1 MKYMTKEWYET
12 MQKTDFHLLLRVS
25 KKADVFS
32 EDYFKKLYKS
42 KEKAWLRLQE
52 DVSKVQFEDIYPDE
66 FQAEYADGH
75 PLKPSE
81 FEEAKK
87 EYFEMREKA
96 RLNFVNT
103 PAFDPEQEKKNFKQA
118 LQHNVKHLERNLPG
132 EILQKI
138 ADIRVLALNH
148 ASADI
153 KKEITAY
160 CKENEKA
167 VESATNAYWNEQKN
181 SFKNGEPAFSENF
194 NFHDCKVISC
204 RNKGKDTVLT
214 LDNSGGFISI
224 SQIIFKNCSILKQD
238 TPLHRAWWLYDE
250 MYKTD
255 AGYEIHVLLQKKEL
269 IDFIVTVTDV
279 EYKYISFCSLKP
291 C

>member
-12 MQKTDFHLLLRVS
+12 MQNTNFHLLLRVS
-25 KKADVFS
+25 KKAEVFS

-42 KEKAWLRLQE
+42 EEKAWLRLQE
-52 DVSKVQFEDIYPDE
+52 DVSKVKFEDICPDK
-66 FQAEYADGH
+66 FQAEDDGR
-75 PLKPSE
+75 LLEPSE

-96 RLNFVNT
+96 RLNFVKI
-103 PAFDPEQEKKNFKQA
+103 PAFDPEQEKKNFNQA
-118 LQHNVKHLERNLPG
+118 LQHNVKNLERNLPD

-138 ADIRVLALNH
+138 ADIRVLALNR

-160 CKENEKA
+160 CKANEKA
-167 VESATNAYWNEQKN
+167 VESATKAYWKEYKKN
-181 SFKNGEPAFSENF
+181 FRDGEPAFTEKF

-204 RNKGKDTVLT
+204 RKKGKDVILT
-214 LDNSGGFISI
+214 LDNSGGFTTV

-238 TPLHRAWWLYDE
+238 KPLHGVWWLYDE
-250 MYKTD
+250 IYKTNG
-255 AGYEIHVLLQKKEL
+255 GYEIHVLLQKNEL
-269 IDFIVTVTDV
+269 IDFIATVIDV
-279 EYKYISFCSLKP
+279 EYRTCQGIQRQ
-291 C
+291 